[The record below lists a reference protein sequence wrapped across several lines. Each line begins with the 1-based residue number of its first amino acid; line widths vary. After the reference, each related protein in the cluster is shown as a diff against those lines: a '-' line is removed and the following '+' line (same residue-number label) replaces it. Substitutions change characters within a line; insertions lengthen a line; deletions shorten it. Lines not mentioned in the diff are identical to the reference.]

1 MTTVNVKIATAHHIN
16 KHNINTM
23 EKEISH
29 QAMDVIRDN
38 APQFFKQNAWKIIS
52 ICIDNEDWS
61 KRIVD
66 QAEQDLLFMA
76 DITHDILGLLNKD
89 EHFVPRI

>member
-1 MTTVNVKIATAHHIN
+1 
-16 KHNINTM
+16 M

-38 APQFFKQNAWKIIS
+38 APQFFKQNVWQIIDV
-52 ICIDNEDWS
+52 CLKHEDWS
-61 KRIVD
+61 ERIVK

>member
-1 MTTVNVKIATAHHIN
+1 
-16 KHNINTM
+16 M

-38 APQFFKQNAWKIIS
+38 APQFFKQNVWQIIDV
-52 ICIDNEDWS
+52 CLNHKDWS
-61 KRIVD
+61 ERIVK
-66 QAEQDLLFMA
+66 QAEEDILFMA

-89 EHFVPRI
+89 EHFLPRI

>member
-1 MTTVNVKIATAHHIN
+1 
-16 KHNINTM
+16 M

-38 APQFFKQNAWKIIS
+38 APQFFKQNAWKIIDV
-52 ICIDNEDWS
+52 CLDNEDWS
-61 KRIVD
+61 ERIV
-66 QAEQDLLFMA
+66 QQSEQDLLFTA

>member
-1 MTTVNVKIATAHHIN
+1 
-16 KHNINTM
+16 M

-38 APQFFKQNAWKIIS
+38 APQFFKQNVWQIIS
-52 ICIDNEDWS
+52 ICLENEDWS
-61 KRIVD
+61 ERIVE

>member
-1 MTTVNVKIATAHHIN
+1 
-16 KHNINTM
+16 M

-38 APQFFKQNAWKIIS
+38 APQFFKQNVWQIIS
-52 ICIDNEDWS
+52 ICLENEDWS

>member
-1 MTTVNVKIATAHHIN
+1 
-16 KHNINTM
+16 M

-38 APQFFKQNAWKIIS
+38 APQFFKQNVWQIIDV
-52 ICIDNEDWS
+52 CLKHEDWS
-61 KRIVD
+61 ERIVD
-66 QAEQDLLFMA
+66 QAEQDLLFTA
-76 DITHDILGLLNKD
+76 DITHDVLGLLNKD

>member
-1 MTTVNVKIATAHHIN
+1 
-16 KHNINTM
+16 M

-38 APQFFKQNAWKIIS
+38 APQFFKQNAWQIIDV
-52 ICIDNEDWS
+52 CIGNEDWS
-61 KRIVD
+61 ERIVD
-66 QAEQDLLFMA
+66 QAEQDLLFTA